1 MLDTI
6 DSNQTWE
13 QLKLETVNIKVDL
26 SIITHDAVSEHPF
39 VNISLNGFPQFGEI
53 CEKDAVVEIDVEI
66 EDDTENFLTIEYM
79 NKDAKRDVVL
89 GRESLTN
96 WPQVGGDGAISKDK
110 RVIINS
116 ISFDDIELDFF
127 QLTDPDTFRYEPI
140 DQSGGISAAGFD
152 ATKLSWNGKTTLRF
166 TTPVYIWLLENL

>member
-1 MLDTI
+1 METI
-6 DSNQTWE
+6 
-13 QLKLETVNIKVDL
+13 NIKVDL

-53 CEKDAVVEIDVEI
+53 CEKDTLVELDVEI
-66 EDDTENFLTIEYM
+66 EDNTENYLTIEYM

-89 GRESLTN
+89 GADDM
-96 WPQVGGDGAISKDK
+96 PVADK
-110 RVIINS
+110 RIEINS

-127 QLTDPDTFRYEPI
+127 QLIDPDTFKYEPI
-140 DQSGGISAAGFD
+140 DPEGVVGKDFD

>member
-13 QLKLETVNIKVDL
+13 QLKLETINIKVDL

-39 VNISLNGFPQFGEI
+39 VNISINGFPQFGEI
-53 CEKDAVVEIDVEI
+53 CERDTVVEIDVEI
-66 EDDTENFLTIEYM
+66 EDETENFLTIEYM
-79 NKDAKRDVVL
+79 NKDAKKDVVL
-89 GRESLTN
+89 GE
-96 WPQVGGDGAISKDK
+96 DGVPVEDK
-110 RVIINS
+110 RVDINS

-127 QLTDPDTFRYEPI
+127 QLTDPDTFNYDPI
-140 DQSGGISAAGFD
+140 DPSGAAATGFD
-152 ATKLSWNGKTTLRF
+152 ATKLAWNGKTTLRF

>member
-1 MLDTI
+1 METI
-6 DSNQTWE
+6 
-13 QLKLETVNIKVDL
+13 NIKVDL

-53 CEKDAVVEIDVEI
+53 CEKDTLVELDVEI
-66 EDDTENFLTIEYM
+66 EDNTENFLTIEYM

-89 GRESLTN
+89 GADDM
-96 WPQVGGDGAISKDK
+96 PVADK
-110 RVIINS
+110 RIEINS

-127 QLTDPDTFRYEPI
+127 QLIDPDTFKYEPI
-140 DQSGGISAAGFD
+140 DPEGVVGKDFD

>member
-13 QLKLETVNIKVDL
+13 QLKLEKVNIKVDL

-39 VNISLNGFPQFGEI
+39 VNISLNGFPKFGEI

-89 GRESLTN
+89 G
-96 WPQVGGDGAISKDK
+96 GDGLPILDK

-166 TTPVYIWLLENL
+166 TTPIYIWLLENL

>member
-39 VNISLNGFPQFGEI
+39 VNVSLNGFPKFGEF
-53 CEKDAVVEIDVEI
+53 CNKDTVIDFDVEI
-66 EDDTENFLTIEYM
+66 EDDTENFLTIEYH
-79 NKDAKRDVVL
+79 NKNAKQDVVL
-89 GRESLTN
+89 G
-96 WPQVGGDGAISKDK
+96 GDGLPILDK
-110 RVIINS
+110 RVEINN

-127 QLTDPDTFRYEPI
+127 QLTDPDTFKYEPI
-140 DQSGGISAAGFD
+140 DPEGHSTTGFD
-152 ATKLSWNGKTTLRF
+152 ATKLAWNGKTTLRF

>member
-1 MLDTI
+1 METI
-6 DSNQTWE
+6 
-13 QLKLETVNIKVDL
+13 NIKVDL

-53 CEKDAVVEIDVEI
+53 CEKDTLVELDVEI
-66 EDDTENFLTIEYM
+66 EDNTENFLTIEYM

-89 GRESLTN
+89 GADDM
-96 WPQVGGDGAISKDK
+96 PVADK
-110 RVIINS
+110 RIEINS

-127 QLTDPDTFRYEPI
+127 QLIDPDTFKYEPI
-140 DQSGGISAAGFD
+140 DPEGVVGKDFD

-166 TTPVYIWLLENL
+166 TTPVYIWLLENLQRINTLCFRD

>member
-39 VNISLNGFPQFGEI
+39 VNVSLNGFPQFGEI
-53 CEKDAVVEIDVEI
+53 CEQDTMVEIDVEI

-79 NKDAKRDVVL
+79 NKDAKQDVVL
-89 GRESLTN
+89 GEN
-96 WPQVGGDGAISKDK
+96 GVPVADK
-110 RVIINS
+110 RVQINS

-127 QLTDPDTFRYEPI
+127 QLTDPDTFKYEPI
-140 DQSGGISAAGFD
+140 DPEGCSTTGFD
-152 ATKLSWNGKTTLRF
+152 ATKLAWNGKTTLRF

>member
-13 QLKLETVNIKVDL
+13 QLKLETINIKVDL
-26 SIITHDAVSEHPF
+26 SIITHDTVSEHPF

-53 CEKDAVVEIDVEI
+53 CEKDTVVEIDVEI

-79 NKDAKRDVVL
+79 NKDAKHDVVL
-89 GRESLTN
+89 AADSMPIL
-96 WPQVGGDGAISKDK
+96 DK

-116 ISFDDIELDFF
+116 ISFDDIELEFF
-127 QLTDPDTFRYEPI
+127 QLTDPDTFNYESI
-140 DQSGGISAAGFD
+140 DHEGINATGFD
-152 ATKLSWNGKTTLRF
+152 ATKLAWNGKTTLRF
-166 TTPVYIWLLENL
+166 TTPIYIWLLENL

>member
-13 QLKLETVNIKVDL
+13 QLKLETINIKVDL

-53 CEKDAVVEIDVEI
+53 CEKNTVIEIDVDI
-66 EDDTENFLTIEYM
+66 EDNAENFLTIEYM
-79 NKDAKRDVVL
+79 NKDAKQDVVL
-89 GRESLTN
+89 GEDNMPVL
-96 WPQVGGDGAISKDK
+96 DK
-110 RVIINS
+110 RIEINS
-116 ISFDDIELDFF
+116 ISFDDIELEFF
-127 QLTDPDTFRYEPI
+127 HLTDPDTFRYEPI
-140 DQSGGISAAGFD
+140 DPEGVSTTGFN
-152 ATKLSWNGKTTLRF
+152 ATKLAWNGKTTLRF

>member
-13 QLKLETVNIKVDL
+13 QLKLEKVNIKVDL

-53 CEKDAVVEIDVEI
+53 CKRDTVVEFDVEI

-79 NKDAKRDVVL
+79 NKDAKIDVVL
-89 GRESLTN
+89 GE
-96 WPQVGGDGAISKDK
+96 GGMPVADK
-110 RVIINS
+110 RIEINS

-127 QLTDPDTFRYEPI
+127 QLADPDTFKYEPI
-140 DQSGGISAAGFD
+140 DPEGEEATGFD
-152 ATKLSWNGKTTLRF
+152 ATKLAWNGKTTLRF
-166 TTPVYIWLLENL
+166 TTPVYVWLLENL

>member
-39 VNISLNGFPQFGEI
+39 VNVSLNGFPKFGEI
-53 CEKDAVVEIDVEI
+53 CERDTVVEFDVEI
-66 EDDTENFLTIEYM
+66 EDDTENFLTIEYN
-79 NKDAKRDVVL
+79 NKNSKQDVVL
-89 GRESLTN
+89 GDDSM
-96 WPQVGGDGAISKDK
+96 PVADK
-110 RVIINS
+110 RIEINS

-127 QLTDPDTFRYEPI
+127 QMTDPDTFKYEAI
-140 DQSGGISAAGFD
+140 DPEGAGTTGYD
-152 ATKLSWNGKTTLRF
+152 ATKLSWNGKTTLHF
-166 TTPVYIWLLENL
+166 TTPIYIWLLENL

>member
-13 QLKLETVNIKVDL
+13 QLKLETINIKVDL

-39 VNISLNGFPQFGEI
+39 VNVSLNGFPKFGEI
-53 CEKDAVVEIDVEI
+53 CEKNTVVEFDVEI
-66 EDDTENFLTIEYM
+66 EDDAENFLTIEYM
-79 NKDAKRDVVL
+79 NKDPKQDVVL
-89 GRESLTN
+89 GD
-96 WPQVGGDGAISKDK
+96 DGVPVADK
-110 RVIINS
+110 CVIINS
-116 ISFDDIELDFF
+116 ISFDDIELEFF
-127 QLTDPDTFRYEPI
+127 QLTDPDTFRYESI
-140 DQSGGISAAGFD
+140 DPEGINATGFD

>member
-53 CEKDAVVEIDVEI
+53 CEKDTVVEIDVEI
-66 EDDTENFLTIEYM
+66 QNDTENFLTIEYM

-89 GRESLTN
+89 DE
-96 WPQVGGDGAISKDK
+96 DGLPVADK
-110 RVIINS
+110 RIEINS
-116 ISFDDIELDFF
+116 ISFDDIELEFF
-127 QLTDPDTFRYEPI
+127 QLTNPDTFKYEPV
-140 DQSGGISAAGFD
+140 DPEGCETTGFD
-152 ATKLSWNGKTTLRF
+152 ASKLAWNGKTTLRF

>member
-13 QLKLETVNIKVDL
+13 QLKLETINIKVDL

-39 VNISLNGFPQFGEI
+39 VNVSLNGFPQFGDI
-53 CEKDAVVEIDVEI
+53 CQRDTVVEFDVEI

-79 NKDAKRDVVL
+79 NKDPKQDIVL
-89 GRESLTN
+89 GD
-96 WPQVGGDGAISKDK
+96 DGLPVADK

-116 ISFDDIELDFF
+116 ISFDDIELEFF
-127 QLTDPDTFRYEPI
+127 QLTDKDTFKYDPV
-140 DQSGGISAAGFD
+140 DPHGYSTTGFD

-166 TTPVYIWLLENL
+166 TTPIYMWLLENL

>member
-6 DSNQTWE
+6 DSNQIWE
-13 QLKLETVNIKVDL
+13 QLKLETVNIKLDL

-53 CEKDAVVEIDVEI
+53 CEKDTVVEFDVEI
-66 EDDTENFLTIEYM
+66 EDNTENFLTIEYM
-79 NKDAKRDVVL
+79 NKDAKRDVQL
-89 GRESLTN
+89 GH
-96 WPQVGGDGAISKDK
+96 DGAISKDK

-116 ISFDDIELDFF
+116 ISFDYIELDFF

-140 DQSGGISAAGFD
+140 DPEGIDATGFD
-152 ATKLSWNGKTTLRF
+152 ATKLAWNGKTTLRF
-166 TTPVYIWLLENL
+166 TTPTYLWLLENL

>member
-39 VNISLNGFPQFGEI
+39 VNVSLNGFPKFGEI
-53 CEKDAVVEIDVEI
+53 CERDTVVEFDVEI

-79 NKDAKRDVVL
+79 NKNAKQDVIL
-89 GRESLTN
+89 GE
-96 WPQVGGDGAISKDK
+96 DGVPVTDK

-127 QLTDPDTFRYEPI
+127 QLADPDTFQYEPI
-140 DQSGGISAAGFD
+140 DPEGVEASGFD
-152 ATKLSWNGKTTLRF
+152 ATKLAWNGKTTLRF